1 MNSSSPQAAPHPL
14 TAPHLRHSRKLQSAI
29 QAPQVPHENQEPQ
42 CSLDVLRDPNKFYAS
57 VRTLSISS
65 VYSDATPNA
74 PHSEHRL
81 SGDRHLL
88 STSAH
93 NGTVAAKGTP
103 PHPSL
108 QHAIRRSTSLRS
120 TNSKPIQLSSRL
132 STRTMPTLPTTTATT
147 NVSNFQGAS
156 PIDASLDSEPRSV
169 QATVTAAAFADA
181 RSSSMEM
188 TFVRRSKMPGPS
200 SSSSGVGMSR
210 SKSVLGS
217 LRSMWLSGGVS
228 RK

>member
-14 TAPHLRHSRKLQSAI
+14 TAPHLRPSRKLQSAI
-29 QAPQVPHENQEPQ
+29 QAPQVSHGNQEPQ

-88 STSAH
+88 STSGH
-93 NGTVAAKGTP
+93 TGTAAVKGSTP
-103 PHPSL
+103 PSL

-120 TNSKPIQLSSRL
+120 TNTKPMQLSSRL
-132 STRTMPTLPTTTATT
+132 STRTMPTHATTTTATQ
-147 NVSNFQGAS
+147 VSNFQAS
-156 PIDASLDSEPRSV
+156 PIDAILDSEPRSV
-169 QATVTAAAFADA
+169 EAPVTAAAFADA
-181 RSSSMEM
+181 RSSSLEM

-200 SSSSGVGMSR
+200 SAGVGMSR
-210 SKSVLGS
+210 SKSVVES
-217 LRSMWLSGGVS
+217 LRSMWLSGGVA